1 MKKFIII
8 SFLLTTFLFS
18 SDRTVAFVGNTPVFE
33 SEVYQIMYTEK
44 TSFDKALEEV
54 IERKLIVE
62 KAKKEDIQVKKE
74 EIDKEFERIKS
85 SFPDE
90 KSFMDNLKKSGIT
103 IADLKN
109 ILREKIITRKFIGKE
124 IISKIEISPSEVAN
138 FMSKHSEITEYNFKF
153 KWFGSKEKADEFCLS
168 PDSNKM
174 EESGY
179 LKENE
184 ILPEILENLKKLK
197 KGEFSRPFKIGNKFI
212 VIYLE
217 DVKEEEIKDI
227 KQLYQIARRE
237 IYNEK
242 FNTLYKN
249 LISKLKKEI
258 PATINK

>member
-8 SFLLTTFLFS
+8 SSLLTTFLFS
-18 SDRTVAFVGNTPVFE
+18 SDRIVAFVGNTPVFE

-44 TSFDKALEEV
+44 TSFDKALERV

-62 KAKKEDIQVKKE
+62 KAKKENIEVKKE

-109 ILREKIITRKFIGKE
+109 ILREKIITRKFIEKE
-124 IISKIEISPSEVAN
+124 IISKIEITPSEIAN
-138 FMSKHSEITEYNFKF
+138 FMSKHSEIIEYNFKF
-153 KWFGSKEKADEFCLS
+153 KWFGNKEEADGFCKC
-168 PDSNKM
+168 PDSEKM

-179 LKENE
+179 LKEDE

-197 KGEFSRPFKIGNKFI
+197 KGMFSRPFKIGKKFI
-212 VIYLE
+212 VIYLLDTKRE
-217 DVKEEEIKDI
+217 KVKDI
-227 KQLYQIARRE
+227 RQLYQIAKRK
-237 IYNEK
+237 IYNKK
-242 FNTLYKN
+242 FKSLYKN
-249 LISKLKKEI
+249 LISRLKKEI
-258 PATINK
+258 PIVVKK